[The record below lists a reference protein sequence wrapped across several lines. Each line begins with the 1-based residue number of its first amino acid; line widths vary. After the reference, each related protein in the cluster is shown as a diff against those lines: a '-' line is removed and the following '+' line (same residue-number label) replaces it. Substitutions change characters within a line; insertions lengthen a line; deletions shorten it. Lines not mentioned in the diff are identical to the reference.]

1 MTSPARPLNTD
12 VFLFGGDYN
21 PEQWTED
28 VWQEDIRLM
37 QEAGVNAATIGVFS
51 WAMLEPKEGIYD
63 FGWLDRIFT
72 LLHEAGIGVILAT
85 PTASP
90 PPWFSLAHPDA
101 LPVTEDGVRLTHG
114 SRDTYCPSAPAYRA
128 ASVAIAAELAQRYAN
143 HPALVAWH
151 VHNEYGTYCYC
162 DHVAAAFR
170 VWLQNRYQTLQQLNT
185 AWYTAFWSQGYSG
198 WEEVF
203 PPRRT
208 QYLHNPTQAVDF
220 RRFMSDEFLAC
231 WREQRDVIAQAGSA
245 APVTTNFMLPD
256 WNHIEQWSWADELDF
271 VAIDHYLD
279 TTGADGETFAA
290 YAGDLTRSWGG
301 GAPWLLMEQGAGIV
315 PLYGERYAS
324 KAPGRMLRN
333 SLSYIARGSQG
344 ALFFQW
350 RAPAAGAEVWHSG
363 LVPHAGSDTRIF
375 REAAEIGHTLAT
387 IAEIA
392 VPPAS
397 GQPIESDVAVLWHA
411 DGWWAL
417 DNKSMPSE
425 QLNYPAAIRDAH
437 RALWQAG
444 YSVDFVRPGTDLSA
458 YRLVLVPS
466 MFSLDDNA
474 VVALN
479 DYVVGGGHLG
489 VWYFSGVADENQHVT
504 PGGYPGRLRE
514 LLGIRVEE
522 FLPLGPGDSV
532 ELTDGSVG
540 QQWSEVVRLGS
551 ASAIERYV
559 GGELD
564 GLPAITRNEVAAG
577 RAHYV
582 STRLAPDALV
592 DLVAGFAAGA
602 GARRI
607 LDTPPIAGVEVVRRQ
622 ARAGSYLFVLNH
634 TAAPVKIA
642 GAGWDLLT
650 DSSAISGLTIAGGG
664 VAVLREQSDDDR
676 LPEWSLRLEPSNG

>member
-1 MTSPARPLNTD
+1 MTSSARPLNTD

-28 VWQEDIRLM
+28 VWREDVRLM

-63 FGWLDRIFT
+63 FGWLDRVLA
-72 LLHEAGIGVILAT
+72 LLYEAGIGVILAT

-90 PPWFSLAHPDA
+90 PPWFSLSHPDA
-101 LPVTEDGVRLTHG
+101 LPVTEDGVRLSHG

-128 ASVAIAAELAQRYAN
+128 ASVAIATELAQRYAR
-143 HPALVAWH
+143 HPALLAWH
-151 VHNEYGTYCYC
+151 VHNEYGTYCFC

-170 VWLQNRYQTLQQLNT
+170 VWLQDKYRTLHELNA

-198 WEEVF
+198 WDEIF

-208 QYLHNPTQAVDF
+208 QYLHNPTHAVDF
-220 RRFMSDEFLAC
+220 RRFMSDEFLAS
-231 WREQRDVIAQAGSA
+231 WREQRDIIRRSGSR

-301 GAPWLLMEQGAGIV
+301 GAPWLLMEQGAGII

-363 LVPHAGSDTRIF
+363 LVPHAGSDSRIF
-375 REAAEIGHTLAT
+375 RETSEIGRILAT

-392 VPPAS
+392 APPE
-397 GQPIESDVAVLWHA
+397 GGPLIESEVAILWHA

-425 QLNYPAAIRDAH
+425 QLNYSAAIRSTH
-437 RALWQAG
+437 RALWLAG
-444 YSVDFVRPGTDLSA
+444 YSVDFVRPGADLCH
-458 YRLVLVPS
+458 YRLVLIPS
-466 MFSLDDNA
+466 MFSLDDSS
-474 VVALN
+474 VQALG
-479 DYVVGGGHLG
+479 DYVVGGGHLA
-489 VWYFSGVADENQHVT
+489 VWYFSGIADENQHVT

-522 FLPLGPGDSV
+522 FIPLGPTDSV
-532 ELTDGSVG
+532 ELSDGSVG
-540 QQWSEVVRLGS
+540 RQWSEVIRLES
-551 ASAIERYV
+551 ASVVTDYV

-564 GLPAITRNEVAAG
+564 GLPAITRNDVGAG

-582 STRLAPDALV
+582 STHLPPDDLV
-592 DLVAGFAAGA
+592 DLVAGLAAGA
-602 GARRI
+602 GARRV
-607 LDTPPIAGVEVVRRQ
+607 LGTPPIAGVEVVRRH
-622 ARAGSYLFVLNH
+622 AKAGSYLFVLNH
-634 TAAPVKIA
+634 AGSAVELT
-642 GAGWDLLT
+642 GAGWDLISGGPA
-650 DSSAISGLTIAGGG
+650 DSGLAISGGG
-664 VAVLREQSDDDR
+664 VAVLREQSIGDR
-676 LPEWSLRLEPSNG
+676 LPEWSLRLVPPGV